1 MDKSMPLKED
11 ENPLA
16 SKLAQ
21 IEKEYAQAKAT
32 IAQQENAAVRY
43 KEQPFDEYL
52 SACHLHLHVPVRIET
67 DKTLTTTGRPTKPQ
81 DRWRPDRLKPWGDF
95 PQRSEHIFDKAK
107 AYLQPPNSQK
117 AQSTAAATSLFPSTD
132 NILYHHKLFCGRT
145 LKNEA
150 DLRSHENNTV
160 EAPVRYIIT
169 ALAKIPNAKK
179 EIKLA
184 DGMSAVT
191 IQIFHYMVASG
202 LSYSYITIGIAFIFL
217 YIDYHDPTTL
227 YYHVS
232 IPDQSNPHLNPY
244 FTAVGQV
251 LSLTLLAIG
260 TAQQPQ
266 AVRRRARSMLK
277 KTLCYTFNS
286 VLFGSPLSTMHSKSA
301 LDEYTEDASPRK
313 KRRDDDDSDG
323 APSPTARNT
332 RANSRKQ
339 QALASITK
347 ADSGKS
353 QSSKRQ
359 AGQRTTEKQ
368 YCTQKCLLGLMQDR
382 PLDMSCPNVM
392 YHNSD
397 GLNHLIS
404 ATEFPNLLRDQFAED
419 LDHDCEPLGLY
430 GARGHLFRVAL
441 ASHGYV
447 CVAKGSTRS
456 FHLRHEGKIYEHLKT
471 LQGEAVPV
479 HLGNISL
486 VHRYYLDCLPIKHFL
501 LLSWGGEYS
510 GFDEDRGQENDRHIE
525 EEAERTCGEV
535 RDANVDQGDYRGPNF
550 LWNAEVNRVMLIDFE
565 RAQLRFEKAQE
576 QVAPE
581 EIQLSAVGHHEQAIT
596 LKRKA
601 SAMDLVDSKYTK
613 TGTTLPRRRSDE
625 GLVK

>member
-1 MDKSMPLKED
+1 MEEKDRTKADQYGVRSEGGESELKLVVEYKPDHKFTTDTIHHGFRPMELEEVLDGKDAPPLKRKRVTRETN
-11 ENPLA
+11 E
-16 SKLAQ
+16 
-21 IEKEYAQAKAT
+21 
-32 IAQQENAAVRY
+32 
-43 KEQPFDEYL
+43 
-52 SACHLHLHVPVRIET
+52 ET
-67 DKTLTTTGRPTKPQ
+67 DRE
-81 DRWRPDRLKPWGDF
+81 RLQYD
-95 PQRSEHIFDKAK
+95 SDC
-107 AYLQPPNSQK
+107 L
-117 AQSTAAATSLFPSTD
+117 
-132 NILYHHKLFCGRT
+132 
-145 LKNEA
+145 
-150 DLRSHENNTV
+150 V
-160 EAPVRYIIT
+160 
-169 ALAKIPNAKK
+169 
-179 EIKLA
+179 
-184 DGMSAVT
+184 SAVT